1 MASKAALDRFFVL
14 SLEGLEKSAILPA
27 DELRLTFA
35 TPLRIIKDGRPLR
48 ELSFSALVMSLLR
61 RMSAIAFYYC
71 YLDLDL
77 DYKWLSRQSR
87 EIGISSN
94 GFSWVEWDRNLSG
107 IIGSGTF
114 TGNMAEFQRILLFG
128 EYLHAGK
135 GAAYGLGR
143 YHLEKAG

>member
-1 MASKAALDRFFVL
+1 LARFYVL
-14 SLEGLEKSAILPA
+14 SLEGLEKSAILSA
-27 DELRLTFA
+27 DELSLTFV

-48 ELSFSALVMSLLR
+48 ELSFSALLMPLLR

-77 DYKWLSRQSR
+77 DYKWLSRQSQ
-87 EIGISSN
+87 EIGSNSN
-94 GFSWVEWDRNLSG
+94 GLSWVELDRNLSG
-107 IIGSGTF
+107 ITGSGTW
-114 TGNMAEFQRILLFG
+114 TGNMTEFQRILLFG

-143 YHLEKAG
+143 YHLAKTG